1 MKKILFI
8 IICASLWIT
17 SCAPKIYQD
26 VNAVSIAQTH
36 KTIAILPPLVAIS
49 AKKNVDAES
58 LKEQQRT
65 EAINF
70 QKEMYSWL
78 LKRKSQG
85 KLKVE
90 IQDVEVTNAMLR
102 KIDVDKLLTMTPVEM
117 GQLLKADAVVKSNF

>member
-1 MKKILFI
+1 MDYFLRTQNLSRCKRSKY
-8 IICASLWIT
+8 CANSQNNCNTT
-17 SCAPKIYQD
+17 SSSSNEC
-26 VNAVSIAQTH
+26 
-36 KTIAILPPLVAIS
+36 
-49 AKKNVDAES
+49 KKNVDAES

-70 QKEMYSWL
+70 QKEMYSGL

>member
-1 MKKILFI
+1 
-8 IICASLWIT
+8 ICASLWIT

-26 VNAVSIAQTH
+26 VNAVSITQYSQNNGNTTSSSSN
-36 KTIAILPPLVAIS
+36 KC
-49 AKKNVDAES
+49 KKNVDAES